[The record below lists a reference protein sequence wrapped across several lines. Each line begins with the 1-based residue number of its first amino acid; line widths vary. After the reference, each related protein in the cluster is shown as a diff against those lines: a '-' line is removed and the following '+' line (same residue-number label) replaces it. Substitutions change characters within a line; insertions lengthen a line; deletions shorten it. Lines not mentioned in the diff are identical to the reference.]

1 MSNLITEATNL
12 IASFEG
18 CKLAA
23 YRDPVGIWTIGYGTT
38 YINNLPIK
46 ANQKITKD
54 EALELLQNDVSILYN
69 NINRVLPSLSENQMI
84 AVLDFVYNIGFYAFE
99 NSTMFKYLKAGQFT
113 LASTQFPLW
122 NHSAGKV
129 LPGLTR
135 RRAAEQEIFNKG

>member
-1 MSNLITEATNL
+1 MSDVISQATTL

-18 CKLAA
+18 CKLTA

-38 YINNLPIK
+38 YINNLPVK
-46 ANQKITKD
+46 ASQKITQD
-54 EALELLQNDVSILYN
+54 EALELLQIDVTILYN
-69 NINRVLPSLSENQMI
+69 NIRKVLPSLSDNQMI
-84 AVLDFVYNIGFYAFE
+84 AVLDFVYNIGFYAFQ

-122 NHSAGKV
+122 NHSGGKV

-135 RRAAEQEIFNKG
+135 RRASEQTIFNKG